1 MITIK
6 KKILFLI
13 NNYFYFFSTIL
24 TICYYN
30 IINNELYKW
39 SQLNSKYFSIKYKIY
54 GKNKLYENGNCIYL
68 TNHRTQS
75 DFFIDIFL
83 TNGRCIIIS
92 RLLVIIY
99 AFFYIP
105 IYLFSKALFIINR
118 NKNNNK
124 CDLFIKLDK
133 FLKNNKRKCILV
145 YPEGKR
151 NLNNYSLK
159 LKKGFLLYSYEKK
172 IPIQIFITKNK
183 ERVYNEKKI
192 ESEFNV
198 ELKTKYSELINPN
211 NFNNFNDYFIE
222 INNKWDNLWN
232 DIYNNN
238 NNTDEYVYKN
248 LNDNSYYKINNSI
261 FFKIIFLLSNFL
273 ILYIYLTLCYYY
285 KIFIIHPLLVVLN

>member
-30 IINNELYKW
+30 IFNNELYKW

-54 GKNKLYENGNCIYL
+54 GKNKLYENGRCIYL
-68 TNHRTQS
+68 TNHRSQS

-83 TNGRCIIIS
+83 TNGRCILIS

-105 IYLFSKALFIINR
+105 ICLFSKGLFIINKS
-118 NKNNNK
+118 NNNNK
-124 CDLFIKLDK
+124 YDLFLKLDK
-133 FLKNNKRKCILV
+133 FLVNNKRKSILV

-151 NLNNYSLK
+151 NLENYSLK

-183 ERVYNEKKI
+183 EKVYNERKI
-192 ESEFNV
+192 ESEFNI
-198 ELKTKYSELINPN
+198 ELKTKYSKLIDPNKYN
-211 NFNNFNDYFIE
+211 NFDDFYIE
-222 INNKWDNLWN
+222 INNIWNNLWN

-238 NNTDEYVYKN
+238 NITNEYRYKN
-248 LNDNSYYKINNSI
+248 LNDNSYYKVNNNK
-261 FFKIIFLLSNFL
+261 FFIIMFLLSNFL
-273 ILYIYLTLCYYY
+273 IVYMYYILCYYY
-285 KIFIIHPLLVVLN
+285 KIFIIYPLLVVLN